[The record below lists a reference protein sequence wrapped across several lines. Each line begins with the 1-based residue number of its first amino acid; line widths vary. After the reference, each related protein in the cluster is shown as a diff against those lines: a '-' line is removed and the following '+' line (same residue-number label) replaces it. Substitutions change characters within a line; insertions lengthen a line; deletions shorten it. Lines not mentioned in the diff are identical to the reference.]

1 MGRLT
6 GKVAFITGVA
16 RGQGRSHAMRLA
28 EEGASIIGVDLC
40 AQVETVTAPMST
52 PDDLAETVKL
62 VEERDARIVVTQAD
76 VRDVDAL
83 RAAVTA
89 GVAELG
95 RLDIVL
101 ANAGIAPLFDDVAR
115 TQKAFD
121 DVVAINLAG
130 VYNTVEAALPHLRE
144 HGEGGSIVLTSSV
157 AGLSGRLNIE
167 GHAGL
172 MGYIAA
178 KHGVVGL
185 MRAYASQLAKHS
197 IRVNSVHPAGVNTP
211 MIINEKFEALVGA
224 HSDEL
229 SKLAPAMPIELL
241 EAVDISNAIVWL
253 CSDEARYVTG
263 VTLPV
268 DAGFMIL

>member
-6 GKVAFITGVA
+6 GKVAFITGIA

-40 AQVETVTAPMST
+40 GQVDTVEAAMST

-62 VEERDARIVVTQAD
+62 VEERDARIVATQAD
-76 VRDVDAL
+76 VRDAAAL
-83 RAAVTA
+83 RTAVEA

-101 ANAGIAPLFDDVAR
+101 ANAGIAPLFGEVAA
-115 TQKAFD
+115 TPKAFE
-121 DVVAINLAG
+121 DVVSINLTG
-130 VYNTVEAALPHLRE
+130 VYNTIEAALPQLLAQ
-144 HGEGGSIVLTSSV
+144 GEGGSIVLTSSV
-157 AGLSGRLNIE
+157 AGLSGRLSIDGN
-167 GHAGL
+167 AGL
-172 MGYIAA
+172 IGYTAA

-185 MRAYASQLAKHS
+185 MRVYANGLAKHS
-197 IRVNSVHPAGVNTP
+197 IRVNSVHPGGVNTP
-211 MIINEKFEALVGA
+211 MIVNPEFAVTAEQ
-224 HSDEL
+224 HPEEL
-229 SKLAPAMPIELL
+229 SKLAHALPVELL

-253 CSDEARYVTG
+253 CSEEARYVTG